1 MNSIVT
7 TDRLRESSEISF
19 PTDGI
24 CSRIAGEG
32 GASNR
37 VDEFLAMNQVRA
49 FDIQDPFE

>member
-7 TDRLRESSEISF
+7 PDRSGELSEISF
-19 PTDGI
+19 PTNGI
-24 CSRIAGEG
+24 CIRIAGEG

-37 VDEFLAMNQVRA
+37 VDEFLAINQVRV